1 MAYADFSGRGT
12 DPIYGPAV
20 LAIAESC
27 NAGDLLTSDGYK
39 AVNTTGK
46 RAAYAAL
53 EDRRYDSSLTTNSVN
68 VARGVVTK
76 KQPTFGTG
84 GTQTRGDHGGT
95 VADILY
101 LSATA
106 GGTTVTQ
113 PTAVCPQIVGYV
125 VEQDTVFLAP
135 DGDIQG
141 YSQVITGD
149 INDIDEKCHIDGHL
163 IEGGNLALVT
173 NKMLVTAASGNTTFA
188 GTNAVA
194 GAATLT
200 GLLTC
205 NGDVTCGA
213 KSGLA
218 FVTTKISTGNV
229 TDTSTYAV
237 GQWDF
242 ASTAALTLKTFTPA
256 AGELFVIYDK
266 LGGANHISSGV
277 ANLSTANGV
286 KATSTASGSLLFGIG
301 VSATGVALIHN
312 TGWTLS

>member
-12 DPIYGPAV
+12 DPTYGPAV

-46 RAAYAAL
+46 RAAYVAL

-113 PTAVCPQIVGYV
+113 AANTAVVPQIVGYV
-125 VEQDTVFLAP
+125 VTQDTVFLAP

-141 YSQVITGD
+141 YSQVTSDD
-149 INDIDEKCHIDGHL
+149 IDDIDEKCHIDGNLH
-163 IEGGNLALVT
+163 EGGNLALVT
-173 NKMLVTAASGNTTFA
+173 NKFTVTAASGNT
-188 GTNAVA
+188 
-194 GAATLT
+194 L
-200 GLLTC
+200 
-205 NGDVTCGA
+205 
-213 KSGLA
+213 
-218 FVTTKISTGNV
+218 
-229 TDTSTYAV
+229 
-237 GQWDF
+237 F
-242 ASTAALTLKTFTPA
+242 AS
-256 AGELFVIYDK
+256 
-266 LGGANHISSGV
+266 S
-277 ANLSTANGV
+277 
-286 KATSTASGSLLFGIG
+286 
-301 VSATGVALIHN
+301 
-312 TGWTLS
+312 